1 MKAMVEEAA
10 MWGRRVAAH
19 AHGAEG
25 IKRAVQAGVASIEH
39 GSILDD
45 DALALM
51 KQRGTYLVPTLY
63 AIQAIIEHGKE
74 WNLPDRLIDKAKA
87 INSQK
92 EQWLRKAIQAGVKIA
107 YGTDAGVFPH
117 GENAK
122 DFRLLVRAGMT
133 PMQSVQ
139 SATVVAAELLGQSEH
154 LGSVKPGKLA
164 DLVAVQGDP
173 LRDISVLERV
183 QFVMNGGVVYK
194 VQLTGKQ

>member
-1 MKAMVEEAA
+1 MLNHKIHETHLIEHHFILACRVWIARSRATKAGAVLE
-10 MWGRRVAAH
+10 RRVILI
-19 AHGAEG
+19 EG
-25 IKRAVQAGVASIEH
+25 EIIKSVGPE
-39 GSILDD
+39 GSFAIPS
-45 DALALM
+45 LAKTVDL
-51 KQRGTYLVPTLY
+51 
-63 AIQAIIEHGKE
+63 A
-74 WNLPDRLIDKAKA
+74 DKAKA

-154 LGSVKPGKLA
+154 LGSVKPGKFA

-183 QFVMNGGVVYK
+183 QFVMKGGVVYK
-194 VQLTGKQ
+194 DQLTGKQ